1 MAMRLFEKGR
11 EGLIDGTV
19 DLDTNTIKAALL
31 DLNTADVAVKAVTA
45 ATNATPIVLTATA
58 HGFTNGDIIVVGGV
72 GGNTAANNIWK
83 ASAVAA
89 NTITLVSVLDGTTNS
104 VGNGAYTSGGYV
116 VCLGPSASGDN
127 WDDLDACLVG
137 TAQTLTSP
145 TVTNGT
151 FDAADP
157 TFTAVSGAS
166 VEAWALYKD
175 TGTASTSRLVFFND
189 GKFQV
194 TAAATAA
201 SSATTIA
208 VEPLAAAIANG
219 ATIVFSN
226 GASAT
231 LSSGAAQGARS
242 LAVSALAAQV
252 TAGSYAT
259 ADVSGG
265 GLPVTPNGG
274 NITITFDN
282 GTNRIFTV

>member
-19 DLDTNTIKAALL
+19 DLDTNTMKVALL
-31 DLNTADVAVKAVTA
+31 DLNTADVGVKAVTA
-45 ATNATPIVLTATA
+45 ASNATPIVVTCTA
-58 HGFTNGDIIVVGGV
+58 HGYANGDIVVIGGV

-83 ASAVAA
+83 IKNQAT
-89 NTITLVSVLDGTTNS
+89 NTFELADMNDGVTNS
-104 VGNGAYTSGGYV
+104 VGNGVYTSGGYA

-127 WDDLDACLVG
+127 WDDFDACLVG
-137 TAQTLTSP
+137 TAQTLGSV

-151 FDAADP
+151 HDAADP

-166 VEAWALYKD
+166 VEAWLEYKD
-175 TGTASTSRLVFFND
+175 TGTASTSRAVFFND
-189 GKFQV
+189 GKHKV

-201 SSATTIA
+201 ASATTIA

-242 LAVSALAAQV
+242 LTVSALAAQV

-282 GTNRIFTV
+282 GTNKIFTV

>member
-1 MAMRLFEKGR
+1 MAMRLWEKGR
-11 EGLIDGTV
+11 ENLINGGI
-19 DLDTNTIKAALL
+19 DLDTDTIKVALL
-31 DLNTADVAVKAVTA
+31 DLNTADTGVKAITG

-58 HGFTNGDIIVVGGV
+58 HGFSNGDIIVVGGV

-89 NTITLVSVLDGTTNS
+89 NTITLVDVNDGTTNS

-127 WDDLDACLVG
+127 WDDFDGDVIG
-137 TAQTLTSP
+137 TPATLGTI

-166 VEAWALYKD
+166 VEAWAVYKD
-175 TGTASTSRLVFFND
+175 TGTPSTSKMIFFND
-189 GKFQV
+189 GKHKV

-231 LSSGAAQGARS
+231 LSAGAAQGARS
-242 LAVSALAAQV
+242 LTVSALAAQV

-274 NITITFDN
+274 SITITFDN
-282 GTNRIFTV
+282 GTNKIFTV